1 MLGLRVGRLQMSNQE
16 QNEGPG
22 FRNVPDKF
30 PEGLIVVGVGASA
43 GGLEALT
50 VMRRD
55 LVP

>member
-1 MLGLRVGRLQMSNQE
+1 MSNQE

-55 LVP
+55 LLP